1 MDTAFAKILAD
12 EFVQL
17 TAGMMSSQTD
27 NWLRQSEQC
36 ILRLRNGS
44 DMPDYSDSIVVLWY
58 AIQYQMGHINLAYTL
73 IKVAT
78 DNNQLTGAGRLQVA
92 DFDAGRLAMQFGLA
106 LAVADALECDE
117 RIAGVWLDAIDTGLP
132 MMELGKRL
140 WQVLASEV
148 GSRAGLHF
156 LTEAAHLI
164 QWHGFHEQHH
174 SVRKLTG
181 MNRWVSALHT
191 LYEGSE
197 SEVGSALSDL
207 CDTLD
212 PDRVLVTSYRGKLG
226 LAEQVLPPGW
236 DWGDGKEPRLR
247 WAGFIDDS
255 RAARVASE
263 LGFGP
268 GIGEEIKLCAD
279 VRGAGYYRRRKMRPS
294 DSRAHKSERQ
304 QRRQ

>member
-1 MDTAFAKILAD
+1 MT
-12 EFVQL
+12 
-17 TAGMMSSQTD
+17 SSQIV
-27 NWLRQSEQC
+27 NWLRQSEQN
-36 ILRLRNGS
+36 ILQLRNGN
-44 DMPDYSDSIVVLWY
+44 DMPNYSDPMVVLWY
-58 AIQYQMGHINLAYTL
+58 AIQYQMRHINLAYTL
-73 IKVAT
+73 IKDT
-78 DNNQLTGAGRLQVA
+78 TGNSGLT
-92 DFDAGRLAMQFGLA
+92 DAGRLHVADFGAGCLAMQFELV
-106 LAVADALECDE
+106 LAVADALESGED
-117 RIAGVWLDAIDTGLP
+117 IAGVWLDAINTGRP

-140 WQVLASEV
+140 WQALASKV
-148 GSRAGLHF
+148 GSRAGVHF

-197 SEVGSALSDL
+197 SALPTSLSDL

-212 PDRVLVTSYRGKLG
+212 PDRVLVTSYRGNLG

-255 RAARVASE
+255 RAVRVASE

-268 GIGEEIKLCAD
+268 GIGEELKLCAD
-279 VRGAGYYRRRKMRPS
+279 VRGARILSAP
-294 DSRAHKSERQ
+294 
-304 QRRQ
+304 

>member
-1 MDTAFAKILAD
+1 
-12 EFVQL
+12 
-17 TAGMMSSQTD
+17 
-27 NWLRQSEQC
+27 
-36 ILRLRNGS
+36 
-44 DMPDYSDSIVVLWY
+44 MPDYSDPMVVLWY
-58 AIQYQMGHINLAYTL
+58 TIQYQMRHINPAYTL
-73 IKVAT
+73 IKDTTGNIGLT
-78 DNNQLTGAGRLQVA
+78 DAGRLQVA
-92 DFDAGRLAMQFGLA
+92 DFGAGCLAMQFGLA
-106 LAVADALECDE
+106 LAVADALESRQD
-117 RIAGVWLDAIDTGLP
+117 IAGVWLDAIDTSRP
-132 MMELGKRL
+132 MMELGKKL
-140 WQVLASEV
+140 WEEFANES
-148 GSRAGLHF
+148 GHHTGLHF
-156 LTEAAHLI
+156 LTEAARLI

-174 SVRKLTG
+174 SVRKFAG
-181 MNRWVSALHT
+181 MNCWVSALHT

-197 SEVGSALSDL
+197 SAVGSALSDL

-263 LGFGP
+263 LGFGARHR
-268 GIGEEIKLCAD
+268 GGSSSCAPMF
-279 VRGAGYYRRRKMRPS
+279 VAPGYYRRRKTRPS